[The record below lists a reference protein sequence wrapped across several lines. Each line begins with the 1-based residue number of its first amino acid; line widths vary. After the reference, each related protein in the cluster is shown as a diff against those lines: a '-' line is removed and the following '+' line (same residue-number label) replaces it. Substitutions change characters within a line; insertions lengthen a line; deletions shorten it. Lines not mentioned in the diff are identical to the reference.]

1 MSSNNP
7 TPTYARVLGERYS
20 PVTGVPLRVGEVWPP
35 RLMIHDAATKVDPY
49 ETVLAPTAWV
59 RHFLRRDLGVR
70 IEQDGDPVDARG
82 AVAPTLLVAPGEAQL
97 PPVGARGDRG
107 AGGTGF
113 HPIPMTVR
121 WSGDFTRWILD
132 VEWARVPLAV
142 VLSDGRVTRRFRW
155 YLYLTPHGAQVPRRS
170 SQFDDHPHFRWV
182 DPEEGPLSQD
192 DVARSWIELPAPLS
206 SPHLP
211 PACWVQE
218 DKNTLTADGPH
229 AVRMVP
235 VFPIEPAIP
244 QRLEAVGWNGAL
256 GGHDPRPRVQA
267 LAVRS
272 SQIGGHWGAFLHAW
286 DTPLGGPSAP
296 VRQNRSTVLED
307 PTDCVWPEV
316 TAAEDQIL
324 QLWDLVGRTEHGCEI
339 KLNVRIALPDTAEG
353 VRLERGELRLGPE
366 TVGRW
371 EGPPVELAAGQARS
385 ITCLVELHKLR
396 EASDGRLKLTMAF
409 VGRPTRGV
417 VKGEHVFRTRNGP
430 WARLSRTRAEGGA
443 VRSPWLCIDMGSE
456 GTCASV
462 AFLDGYAPRVVS
474 VRFDQGPIYPT
485 RVHLSPDLSGAWALT
500 DTPGADSLYTA
511 LVKMGLRYGDG
522 AHPGC
527 PDHIA
532 ATQVARFFLK
542 RFLLDVK
549 ERMAWFPLSDA
560 NVLVSFPPRLA
571 SIPTFVTAL
580 RDTFRAV
587 LEEVLWTG
595 GEPRGVWFREEGF
608 LVAVPTL
615 YKDLEQA
622 PLAPGQSRYYWV
634 MDFGGGTTDVCGFL
648 CTADAWGE
656 EHTVSHL
663 SYPQRLAHHLAGND
677 VTRAFYAALLRQ
689 LSMAGVVAGPRDDEG
704 NPDHARRFPFPP
716 TPFPSARSTSI
727 ALANQNCLRELADAL
742 KCTSPTEHPGLTL
755 RSLSRTLGP
764 HTIRTVDDVATTL
777 PALLA
782 GDAADLGERTVDE
795 LHALVLDPRSLL
807 RSATASVEGTG
818 AAGSTH
824 QKIHVRC
831 AHCGEVHTLPVWAL
845 SAQRAFRF
853 RCRSCGKAQRA
864 QVTEDALPAT
874 GDDAAP
880 TILAYK
886 DARVQ
891 SSDRA
896 SGAQDEL
903 YVEQDG
909 RTYVVRDWDT
919 LKRWVVQRRVGP
931 EDLFSEGG
939 VSWVPLAER
948 SELQKLFAEA
958 QGVDVSAPSAPSTAT
973 PHAAAL
979 VTATPGPAVLASA
992 VPVSEPGL
1000 ERDLELFLQACAEAL
1015 KRALRAL
1022 PGDGDVE
1029 VVVLLAG
1036 RASQF
1041 GPIARMVRD
1050 RMPGRVLHLT
1060 NEWVRR
1066 TYGTTGQIDPLADL
1080 KTLTVNGAG
1089 LFAVLQEQRETSHL
1103 VLSFDTGRMDTAVFL
1118 QPAANTR
1125 PWLVSDQLELRAGHE
1140 LPLATDVDAD
1150 AITLDDA
1157 ASAEEPKPR
1166 PLPYDTPLAGDL
1178 SLVVEGLEEDRV
1190 WEPYVTIAQ
1199 GTARRHDGRRP
1210 RTTDGTRLRTE
1221 ATRFVLTGL
1230 TDDQEIE
1237 LRRLL
1242 PALDL
1247 LGGGSD

>member
-1 MSSNNP
+1 MTASF
-7 TPTYARVLGERYS
+7 ARVLSERYS

-35 RLMIHDAATKVDPY
+35 RLVIHDAAAKVDPY

-59 RHFLRRDLGVR
+59 RHFLRREVQVR
-70 IEQDGDPVDARG
+70 IEQDGEAVDPRG
-82 AVAPTLLVAPGEAQL
+82 ATAPTLLVAPSEAVL
-97 PPVGARGDRG
+97 PPVGARDDRG
-107 AGGTGF
+107 VGGTGF
-113 HPIPMTVR
+113 HALPLTVR
-121 WSGDFTRWILD
+121 WSGEFTRWIAG

-142 VLSDGRVTRRFRW
+142 VLGDGRTTRRYRW
-155 YLYLTPHGAQVPRRS
+155 YLYVTPHGAQVPRRS

-182 DPEEGPLSQD
+182 DPEEGPLSQEH
-192 DVARSWIELPAPLS
+192 VARGWIELPAPLS

-218 DKNTLTADGPH
+218 DRGSAVAEGPH
-229 AVRMVP
+229 DVRMVP

-272 SQIGGHWGAFLHAW
+272 TQQAGLWSAFLYAW
-286 DTPLGGPSAP
+286 DTPLGGASGP
-296 VRQNRSTVLED
+296 VRQARATPLEE

-316 TAAEDQIL
+316 VAAEDQLL

-339 KLNVRIALPDTAEG
+339 KLNVRVALPGTAEG

-371 EGPPVELAAGQARS
+371 DGPSIDLSAGQTRS
-385 ITCLVELHKLR
+385 ITCTVELHKLR

-417 VKGEHVFRTRNGP
+417 VRADHVFRTRNGP
-430 WARLSRTRAEGGA
+430 WARLQRTRAEGGA
-443 VRSPWLCIDMGSE
+443 VRSPWLCLDMGSE
-456 GTCASV
+456 GSCASV

-500 DTPGADSLYTA
+500 DSPGPDALYTA

-527 PDHIA
+527 PDHVA

-542 RFLLDVK
+542 RFLLEVK
-549 ERMAWFPLSDA
+549 ERMAWFPLADA
-560 NVLVSFPPRLA
+560 DVLVSFPPRLA
-571 SIPTFVTAL
+571 SIPAFVTAL

-587 LEEVLWTG
+587 LEEVVWAAAA
-595 GEPRGVWFREEGF
+595 PRGLWFREEGF

-622 PLAPGQSRYYWV
+622 PLAPSQSRYYWV

-656 EHTVSHL
+656 EHVVSHL

-689 LSMAGVVAGPRDDEG
+689 LASAGVVAGPRDDAG
-704 NPDHARRFPFPP
+704 DPDHARRFPFPP

-727 ALANQNCLRELADAL
+727 ALANQNALRELADAL
-742 KCTSPTEHPGLTL
+742 KCTSPTEQPGLTL
-755 RSLSRTLGP
+755 RSLSRTLAP
-764 HTIRTVDDVATTL
+764 HAIRTVDDVATTL

-782 GDAADLGERTVDE
+782 GDAAELGERTVDE

-807 RSATASVEGTG
+807 RSATASVEGSG
-818 AAGSTH
+818 GSGSTQ

-864 QVTEDALPAT
+864 QVSDDAFPAT
-874 GDDAAP
+874 GDEGAP

-891 SSDRA
+891 PSDK
-896 SGAQDEL
+896 SGSAQDEL

-948 SELQKLFAEA
+948 SELQRLFAEA
-958 QGVDVSAPSAPSTAT
+958 QGVDVSVSAP
-973 PHAAAL
+973 P
-979 VTATPGPAVLASA
+979 TATPGPSVLAAA

-1022 PGDGDVE
+1022 PTSDDVE

-1050 RMPGRVLHLT
+1050 RMPGRVVHLT
-1060 NEWVRR
+1060 NDWVRR

-1080 KTLTVNGAG
+1080 KTLTANGGG
-1089 LFAVLQEQRETSHL
+1089 LFAVLQANRETSHL

-1125 PWLVSDQLELRAGHE
+1125 PWVVANQLELRAGGE
-1140 LPLATDVDAD
+1140 LPIAIDLESE

-1166 PLPYDTPLAGDL
+1166 PLPLDTPLAGDL
-1178 SLVVEGLEEDRV
+1178 ALVVEGLDEDRV

-1210 RTTDGTRLRTE
+1210 RTTDHTRLRTE
-1221 ATRFVLTGL
+1221 AQRFVLTGL
-1230 TDDQEIE
+1230 SDDQEIE

-1242 PALDL
+1242 PALEL
-1247 LGGGSD
+1247 LGGGTD